1 MYARKIFD
9 IVWIRLKNKNKEI
22 YFCFFYAPGAHLPEE
37 DRFKFYHM
45 LTTSYDKF
53 SAKGEVFLLGDSNAR
68 LGNFLNDF
76 NIHGKPISN
85 KNTPLLL
92 GF

>member
-1 MYARKIFD
+1 M
-9 IVWIRLKNKNKEI
+9 
-22 YFCFFYAPGAHLPEE
+22 PEE
-37 DRFKFYHM
+37 DRFKLYHM

-53 SAKGEVFLLGDSNAR
+53 PAKGEVFLLGDSNAR